1 MQVKKYVR
9 IIHRWLGLVAGLVVV
24 VLGITGCLLVFEAEI
39 RNLTESYRFVKSEG
53 KPFLPPSI
61 LKPIAEKKLQ
71 SKLALGIEYPGKDK
85 AAVAAYYDETHY
97 ELVFLNPYT
106 GELLKHKN
114 MNHDFFR
121 FILDGHYYLWLPHA
135 VGQPIVASA
144 TLIFLFLLISG
155 LILWWPKNKGAA
167 RQRFRVK
174 WNASWRRKNFDLH
187 SVSGFYMTWIAIFI
201 TITGLVFGFQWFAKT
216 VYWVSSGGEAMQE
229 HQHPLSDT
237 SQAPVFADIADYLWN
252 KHLPGTKPDES
263 LAVYFAHLNSDPVEI
278 IVNHRPGTYYNA
290 DYYHYDRNS
299 GAALNAQGS
308 WDGKFSE
315 AKTADKIARLNYDI
329 HVGAVLGL
337 PGKLLAFFASLIAA
351 SLPVTGFLLWRGRL
365 KKKKPVTAT
374 EPDH

>member
-61 LKPIAEKKLQ
+61 KKLQ